1 MIRHFLKRCQI
12 LLKVK
17 NYEIKSCQQSFFQ
30 VVNSCLRVSSKRILC
45 LRTWRFPMSFLV
57 DTNSFST
64 EVQRFCN
71 FVTSALICP
80 RCCWIWSVA
89 VTFLVLGT
97 SVMQLPEE
105 VSDITV
111 AAWVALEYLKHAV
124 QSFSHKW
131 FNLKLSWNYMYSDSS
146 SWSVLISLKSF
157 SSLQRINSFVSQLF
171 DLLDGD
177 DLLFALEDRGVSLM
191 VSASLKWMQRFM
203 ASLEHNWAVTL

>member
-1 MIRHFLKRCQI
+1 MW
-12 LLKVK
+12 
-17 NYEIKSCQQSFFQ
+17 Q
-30 VVNSCLRVSSKRILC
+30 VVLVVNLCLRVEVGIPQRTVENSE

-111 AAWVALEYLKHAV
+111 AAWVALEYLKHA
-124 QSFSHKW
+124 QKSFCKKR
-131 FNLKLSWNYMYSDSS
+131 FNLIWNWNYMYSSSS

-177 DLLFALEDRGVSLM
+177 DLFWDALEDLGVSLM

>member
-1 MIRHFLKRCQI
+1 MPELLSSGQFLFAC
-12 LLKVK
+12 
-17 NYEIKSCQQSFFQ
+17 
-30 VVNSCLRVSSKRILC
+30 SSKDGP

-80 RCCWIWSVA
+80 RCCWIWSVV
-89 VTFLVLGT
+89 VTFLELTGT

-111 AAWVALEYLKHAV
+111 GGWVALEYLKHV
-124 QSFSHKW
+124 KQKSNNKRLILIFHW
-131 FNLKLSWNYMYSDSS
+131 NLDYMYSSSS

-157 SSLQRINSFVSQLF
+157 SSLHRINSFVSQLF
-171 DLLDGD
+171 DLLGGD
-177 DLLFALEDRGVSLM
+177 DLFWDALEDLGVSLM
-191 VSASLKWMQRFM
+191 VSASLKRK
-203 ASLEHNWAVTL
+203 